1 MFRLMAANDRI
12 PLDRRERFSEVSAMI
27 EHFGQQH
34 LDPELVSYV
43 LELWK
48 RVCRRKA
55 TDCLRGKAEV
65 WAAAATHVIARM
77 NFLFDRSQPV
87 HLTFD
92 TICGF
97 FQASKGTVGGKA
109 TEIER
114 TLRLRQHSEP
124 GLCRRQLLECFTM
137 LRLSNGLVMSWD
149 MAKRA
154 GYLPPDAR
162 IED

>member
-1 MFRLMAANDRI
+1 MAANDHI
-12 PLDRRERFSEVSAMI
+12 PLDRRERFSEVAALI
-27 EHFGQQH
+27 EQFGQQH
-34 LDPELVSYV
+34 LDPELMNFAI
-43 LELWK
+43 ELWK
-48 RVCRRKA
+48 RVCRRKS
-55 TDCLRGKAEV
+55 TDCTRGKAEV
-65 WAAAATHVIARM
+65 WAAAVTHVIARM

-97 FQASKGTVGGKA
+97 FQTSKTTIGGKA

-114 TLRLRQHSEP
+114 TLRLHQHSEP
-124 GLCRRQLLECFTM
+124 GLCRQQFLEAFTM
-137 LRLSNGLVMSWD
+137 LRFSNGIVMSWD

-162 IED
+162 IEDSL